1 MHELRISMEIG
12 EWAGGTKNQLG
23 KYIYIYI
30 YIYIFTLILME
41 QQVELLATR
50 TTLHSVKK
58 QNAPESVNHMRPEN
72 PI

>member
-12 EWAGGTKNQLG
+12 EWVGGTKNQLG
-23 KYIYIYI
+23 KYIYIY
-30 YIYIFTLILME
+30 TLILME

-50 TTLHSVKK
+50 TTLHLVKK
-58 QNAPESVNHMRPEN
+58 ENAPESVNHMRPQN